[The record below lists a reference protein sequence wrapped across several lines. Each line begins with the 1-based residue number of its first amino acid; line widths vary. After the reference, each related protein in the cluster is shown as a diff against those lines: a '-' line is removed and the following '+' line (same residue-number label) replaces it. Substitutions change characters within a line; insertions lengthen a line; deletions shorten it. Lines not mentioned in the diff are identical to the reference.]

1 MKKSDKKS
9 KPIKQSK
16 SDKKSKPKQSKS
28 VKKSKPVKVKGK
40 GDVYYSMDTG
50 KLKEA
55 PKGSVRVMSKEEQMK
70 MFPKG
75 KVYIPQMYYDEFG
88 VLKTAPKGSVKV
100 MSRAEQLK
108 MFGKPSMMIIP
119 DEYGQ
124 KSLQKF
130 VELKD
135 DKGNVSIQRVPMKT
149 RIVEPYG
156 IDSYKLAKLWK

>member
-16 SDKKSKPKQSKS
+16 SDKKSKPVKQSK
-28 VKKSKPVKVKGK
+28 KVKGK

-55 PKGSVRVMSKEEQMK
+55 PKGSIRIMSKEEQMK

-75 KVYIPQMYYDEFG
+75 KLYTPEMYYDEFG
-88 VLKTAPKGSVKV
+88 VLKTAPIGSVRV
-100 MSRAEQLK
+100 MSRVEQLRK
-108 MFGKPSMMIIP
+108 LGQPSMMIIP

-130 VELKD
+130 VKIRDE
-135 DKGNVSIQRVPMKT
+135 KGQVSIQRVPIKT
-149 RIVEPYG
+149 RVVPK
-156 IDSYKLAKLWK
+156 SQLPLKLK